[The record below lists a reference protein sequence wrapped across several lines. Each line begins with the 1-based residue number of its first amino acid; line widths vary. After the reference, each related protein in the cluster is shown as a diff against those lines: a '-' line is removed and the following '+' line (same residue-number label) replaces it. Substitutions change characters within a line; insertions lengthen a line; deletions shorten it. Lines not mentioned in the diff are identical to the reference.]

1 MPAAIKAGCPPRKR
15 PPVATATKANKLL
28 SPIFTLMM
36 PFFFQ
41 RRIPLI
47 ALKDAP
53 AHAFNRLT
61 DMKHLKA
68 AWRCL
73 RGRDLEPY
81 HQSYCTAWRNSPGKI
96 ARPRHEAPTC
106 FLARLARADFGA
118 EFLFVA
124 WACKLRPG
132 GDHD

>member
-1 MPAAIKAGCPPRKR
+1 MSTTEEATCGHRNKGQQAAITHFYPNDA
-15 PPVATATKANKLL
+15 L
-28 SPIFTLMM
+28 
-36 PFFFQ
+36 FFQ